1 MFNKKYSEYQL
12 SKRTEH
18 TTRCLGAYLY
28 CSAVVSKLLSVN
40 PTGCTFR
47 RVNVLRATCI
57 GSNTNMPITTNGE
70 HMVIAMLVT
79 TSFIITTPTMK
90 YMQRFSVKNF
100 LRQIVNGSMP
110 VSFIVNWLL
119 QMTCTM
125 LPLLLYR
132 RSMEFWWVWLRIY
145 HLLDGVRTRRMTK
158 SARSTSD
165 NRVIHRF
172 ELLVFSTF
180 IPAAISQSHLIYL
193 FTLTTISQLTAHIVL
208 YTTVHLLLSLCCWS
222 CMTII

>member
-1 MFNKKYSEYQL
+1 MKYFGVMHRQWLRLCWSRYLDIPSQTCNKVFVYAIKNFQKQIL
-12 SKRTEH
+12 SSTPFFHRYFVSHRNCGRFDQHCTSTANDFDQISLQFHRLCSTKGIPSTSFFKRTEH

-47 RVNVLRATCI
+47 RVKVLRATCI
-57 GSNTNMPITTNGE
+57 GSSINMPITTNGE

-110 VSFIVNWLL
+110 VSFIVN
-119 QMTCTM
+119 
-125 LPLLLYR
+125 
-132 RSMEFWWVWLRIY
+132 
-145 HLLDGVRTRRMTK
+145 
-158 SARSTSD
+158 
-165 NRVIHRF
+165 
-172 ELLVFSTF
+172 
-180 IPAAISQSHLIYL
+180 
-193 FTLTTISQLTAHIVL
+193 
-208 YTTVHLLLSLCCWS
+208 
-222 CMTII
+222 